1 MKRGGTRGGRCC
13 TWAAVLAVAA
23 LLGAGCSEGGGS
35 GPDRLGDRAAR
46 RPAEAPASIPIVT
59 DCPEMPVKT
68 RDGLLRATPAAA
80 GKSLEG
86 VRSVLQEQIALYPAR
101 FLRLVGLKEV
111 VLCGTLSFEG
121 TVCGAFADVERGRLY
136 LQLTDGI
143 SPARLRRTIH
153 HEIFHQVDFAD
164 DHRLD
169 ADARWEA
176 LNPSGFRY
184 TQDSLR
190 VQSDPNSLLPDSS
203 LKGFVNLYATSGVA
217 EDKAETYALMVV
229 DPALIDSWA
238 ARDPIIRVKAERTRM
253 IVDGFGPFGQ
263 TLFKD

>member
-1 MKRGGTRGGRCC
+1 MKRGATRGGRCF

-23 LLGAGCSEGGGS
+23 LPGAGCSGGADPGLDR
-35 GPDRLGDRAAR
+35 PDDRAAR

-80 GKSLEG
+80 GRSLDSA
-86 VRSVLQEQIALYPAR
+86 RSVLQEQIARYPAR
-101 FLRLVGLKEV
+101 FLRLVGLKEL
-111 VLCGTLSFEG
+111 VLCGALSFEG
-121 TVCGAFADVERGRLY
+121 TDCGAFADVERGRLY
-136 LQLTDGI
+136 LQLADGA
-143 SPARLRRTIH
+143 SSARLRRTVH
-153 HEIFHQVDFAD
+153 HEIFHQVDYAD

-176 LNPSGFRY
+176 LNPPGFRY

-190 VQSDPNSLLPDSS
+190 VQSDPDALLPDSS

-229 DPALIDSWA
+229 DPALIDSRA
-238 ARDPIIRVKAERTRM
+238 ALDPIIRAKTERTRT
-253 IVDGFGPFGQ
+253 IVDDFGPYSQ
-263 TLFKD
+263 TLFTD